1 MRLNSGV
8 SGRVS
13 KTTKIDIRR
22 IKNTI
27 SGATKAALGT
37 RVYGNYIIST
47 RWSVLLERVGR
58 QRLSEGVGSTFGE
71 LVSQLRKVK
80 GRSVDVLNRSA
91 NVEGATYSTLST
103 RLPVLVPGHEDTG
116 TTGRLRALPSESLD
130 AALRV
135 DLVVLEN
142 GHLDLLSLV
151 LDLLGGGV
159 VLLLP
164 LLGSSSETQD
174 EVEGGL
180 LLDVC
185 ERGKGVESDGVTQG

>member
-1 MRLNSGV
+1 M
-8 SGRVS
+8 
-13 KTTKIDIRR
+13 
-22 IKNTI
+22 
-27 SGATKAALGT
+27 
-37 RVYGNYIIST
+37 
-47 RWSVLLERVGR
+47 
-58 QRLSEGVGSTFGE
+58 
-71 LVSQLRKVK
+71 
-80 GRSVDVLNRSA
+80 
-91 NVEGATYSTLST
+91 
-103 RLPVLVPGHEDTG
+103 PGHEDTG

-159 VLLLP
+159 VLLLS
-164 LLGSSSETQD
+164 LLGTSSETQD

-185 ERGKGVESDGVTQG
+185 RRERRGWLGGVTQGVRGWK